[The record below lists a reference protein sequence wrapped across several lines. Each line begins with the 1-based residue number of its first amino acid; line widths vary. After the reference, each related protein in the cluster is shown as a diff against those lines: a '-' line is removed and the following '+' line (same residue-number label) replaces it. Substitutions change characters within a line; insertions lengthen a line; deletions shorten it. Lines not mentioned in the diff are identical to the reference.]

1 VGGTTLVNDNFS
13 LHEDYRD
20 EEPAESGSNRAF
32 GYTVGSILMAM
43 GAIKSFV
50 AGAVS
55 AIACLIFAAGAVL
68 LLLGIM
74 APSLLATLNRL
85 WLKAGS
91 AIAKIINPIM
101 LVLLFILVVTPMAFA
116 MRIVGKRPLRLAPDR
131 TAGSYWI
138 KREAPEGGVSNMKR
152 QF

>member
-1 VGGTTLVNDNFS
+1 MSDNFS
-13 LHEDYRD
+13 LHENYSD
-20 EEPAESGSNRAF
+20 EEQAEAGSDRAF
-32 GYTVGSILMAM
+32 GYTVGSILIAM

-55 AIACLIFAAGAVL
+55 PIACLIFAVGAVL

-101 LVLLFILVVTPMAFA
+101 LALLFLFVVTPMAFA
-116 MRIVGKRPLRLAPDR
+116 MRIMGKRPLRLAPDR
-131 TAGSYWI
+131 TAASYWI
-138 KREAPEGGVSNMKR
+138 KREAPGGVSNMKR

>member
-1 VGGTTLVNDNFS
+1 VSDNFS
-13 LHEDYRD
+13 LHENYSD
-20 EEPAESGSNRAF
+20 EEQAESGSDRAF
-32 GYTVGSILMAM
+32 GYTVGSILIAM

-55 AIACLIFAAGAVL
+55 PIACLIFAVGAVL

-101 LVLLFILVVTPMAFA
+101 LVLLFFFVVTPMAFA
-116 MRIVGKRPLRLAPDR
+116 MRIMGKRPLRLAPDR
-131 TAGSYWI
+131 TAASYWI
-138 KREAPEGGVSNMKR
+138 KREAPGGVSNMKR